1 MMEFTEYPDAD
12 MMMLSL
18 ARVLAREL
26 REALARRDRALFAV
40 PGGMT
45 PGPVFDLLAAVD
57 LEWERVGV
65 IPGDERWVP
74 ETDPRSNAG
83 QIHAR
88 LLRGKAASAR
98 LIPLWRPLPRPEDA
112 VDDITRAVAPLLP
125 IDVALL
131 GMGADM
137 HTASLFPGADNLAA
151 ALTPGAPP
159 VLPIAAPGVPE
170 PRMTLT
176 APVLKAAY
184 SVHVLITGDEKR
196 RAVEQAARLDPIR
209 APIAALLPQAVV
221 HWAP

>member
-1 MMEFTEYPDAD
+1 MDFNDYPDAD

-18 ARVLAREL
+18 ARQLSREL

-57 LEWERVGV
+57 LEWERIDV
-65 IPGDERWVP
+65 IPGDERWLP
-74 ETDPRSNAG
+74 EGHPRSNAG
-83 QIHAR
+83 QIRAR
-88 LLRGKAASAR
+88 LLRGKAAPAR

-112 VDDITRAVAPLLP
+112 LEDITAEVAPLLP
-125 IDVALL
+125 VDVALV

-137 HTASLFPGADNLAA
+137 HTASLFPGADRLAE
-151 ALTPGAPP
+151 ALAHDAPP
-159 VLPIAAPGVPE
+159 VLPMTGPGVPE

-176 APVLKAAY
+176 VPVLKGAY
-184 SVHVLITGDEKR
+184 ALHVLITGDEKR
-196 RAVEQAARLDPIR
+196 RALEKAVRMDPMQ
-209 APIAALLPQAVV
+209 APIAALLHDATV

>member
-1 MMEFTEYPDAD
+1 MDFNDYPDAD

-18 ARVLAREL
+18 ARQLSREL

-57 LEWERVGV
+57 LEWERIDV
-65 IPGDERWVP
+65 IPGDERWLP
-74 ETDPRSNAG
+74 EGHPRSNAG
-83 QIHAR
+83 QIRAR
-88 LLRGKAASAR
+88 LLRGKAAPAR

-112 VDDITRAVAPLLP
+112 LEDITAEVAPLLP
-125 IDVALL
+125 IDVALV

-151 ALTPGAPP
+151 ALATDAPP
-159 VLPIAAPGVPE
+159 VLPITAPGVPE
-170 PRMTLT
+170 PRVTLT
-176 APVLKAAY
+176 APVLKGAY
-184 SVHVLITGDEKR
+184 SLHVLITGDEKR
-196 RAVEQAARLDPIR
+196 RALEKAMRMDPMQ
-209 APIAALLPQAVV
+209 APIAALLHDATV